1 MYNYNIPIKKP
12 KEDLRLIR
20 VSVVGATGY
29 AGIEL
34 VRLLYS
40 HPQVELVHLV
50 SQSFAEQPISNIYP
64 NFKGLLNKA
73 CSRLDIDRIAEE
85 SDVVFTSLP
94 HGISNQV
101 IPALYQRGKKVI
113 DLSGDFRYKSVKV
126 YEKWYGVRHG
136 HPDLLKESVYGLPE
150 LHRNEIKT
158 ARLVGNPGCYPTCAI
173 LGLAPLVKHQLI
185 HLNSIIIDAKSGAT
199 GAGREPSQGLLF
211 CEVDENIKAYKVATH
226 RHTSEI
232 EQELS
237 ILAQRELAISF
248 TPHLLPV
255 KRGILST
262 IYANLK
268 KTLNFEDV
276 YSLYS
281 QFYAGEPFV
290 VLHHEGSLPEIK
302 HVNGSNSCH
311 IGFVVDRRTN
321 RIVVVTA
328 IDNLIK
334 GAGGQAIQNMNI
346 LFGLDETVGLRSPG
360 WYL

>member
-1 MYNYNIPIKKP
+1 MIK
-12 KEDLRLIR
+12 

-40 HPQVELVHLV
+40 HPEVELVHLV

-64 NFKGLLNKA
+64 NFKGLLDKA
-73 CSRLDIDRIAEE
+73 CSKLDIDKIAEE

-101 IPALYQRGKKVI
+101 IPALYEMGKKVI
-113 DLSGDFRYKSVKV
+113 DLSGDFRYKSAEV
-126 YEKWYGVRHG
+126 YEEWYGVG
-136 HPDLLKESVYGLPE
+136 HSRPDLLKASVYGLPE
-150 LHRNEIKT
+150 LHRDEIKS

-173 LGLAPLVKHQLI
+173 LGLAPLVKHRLI
-185 HLNSIIIDAKSGAT
+185 DLNSIIIDAKSGAT
-199 GAGREPSQGLLF
+199 GAGREPSRGLHF

-237 ILAQRELAISF
+237 ILAKGEIVLSF

-262 IYANLK
+262 MYASLK
-268 KTLNFEDV
+268 EPMNFKDV

-281 QFYAGEPFV
+281 EFYRGEPFIV
-290 VLHHEGSLPEIK
+290 IHDEGSMPEIK
-302 HVNGSNSCH
+302 HVNGSNNCH
-311 IGFVVDRRTN
+311 IGFVIDRRTR
-321 RIVVVTA
+321 RIVVVAA

-334 GAGGQAIQNMNI
+334 GAGGQAVQNMNI
-346 LFGLDETVGLRSPG
+346 LFGLDETAGLRSPG

>member
-1 MYNYNIPIKKP
+1 
-12 KEDLRLIR
+12 LIR

-40 HPQVELVHLV
+40 HPKVELVHLV
-50 SQSFAEQPISNIYP
+50 SQSFAEQPISDIYP
-64 NFKGLLNKA
+64 NFKGLLDKA
-73 CSRLDIDRIAEE
+73 CSQLDIDKIAKE

-101 IPALYQRGKKVI
+101 IPALYERGKKVI
-113 DLSGDFRYKSVKV
+113 DLSGDFRYKSAEV
-126 YEKWYGVRHG
+126 YEKWYGIRHMS
-136 HPDLLKESVYGLPE
+136 PDMLQASVYGLPE
-150 LHRNEIKT
+150 LHRDEIKT
-158 ARLVGNPGCYPTCAI
+158 ARLIGNPGCYPTCAI
-173 LGLAPLVKHQLI
+173 LGLAPLVKQGLI
-185 HLNSIIIDAKSGAT
+185 DLNSIIIDAKSGAT
-199 GAGREPSQGLLF
+199 GAGREPSQALHF

-237 ILAQRELAISF
+237 ILAQREVTLSF

-268 KTLNFEDV
+268 KSLTFGDV

-281 QFYAGEPFV
+281 EFYAGEPFIT
-290 VLHHEGSLPEIK
+290 LHQEGSLPEIK
-302 HVNGSNSCH
+302 HVNGSNNCH

-321 RIVVVTA
+321 RIIVVAA

-334 GAGGQAIQNMNI
+334 GAGGQAVQNMNI
-346 LFGLDETVGLRSPG
+346 LFDLDETTGLRNPG